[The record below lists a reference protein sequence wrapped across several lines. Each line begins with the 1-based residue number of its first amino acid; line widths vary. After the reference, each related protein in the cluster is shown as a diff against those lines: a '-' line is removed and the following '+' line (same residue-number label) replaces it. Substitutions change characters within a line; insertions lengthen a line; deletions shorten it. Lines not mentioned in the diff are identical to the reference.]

1 MGHNF
6 LSDAKTM
13 LLLLYF
19 SIANLLNLAYA
30 DPPYSF
36 CSNTSPY
43 VANSSFQNNLKSLM
57 SYLAS
62 NASVSNQYH
71 AYAGND
77 PDRVYAQYMCYNYI
91 TSEKCSACIDA
102 ASQDIMQLCPNN
114 RNATV
119 WEELCQLRFSNK
131 NFIGQLDFSGNIP
144 LANRETIENSVQFIS
159 VVNENFS
166 NLTEKAAFD
175 PTQNMYATGKL
186 ALSDIDTLYTLVQCT
201 TDLSSHDCN
210 TCLQVAI
217 QNISSCCY
225 FGRGARLLSRSC
237 YFRFELYAF
246 YEGAADSRTQKVYN
260 FPRGKTLTILKIVLG
275 TCIPPVVLAFL
286 TASCIIY
293 FRRISRKETDEEKSH
308 HAFLQELRKSSGS
321 TLAEGNKV
329 SSEELPW
336 MMDLSVIRAA
346 TDNFSVSNKLG
357 QGGFGSVYKGILSDG
372 SEVAVKRLSRSSEQG
387 VKEFKTEVLLIMKL
401 QHKNL
406 VRLLGFCV
414 EGEEK
419 LLVYEFMPNSS
430 LDVFLFDP
438 TKRAELDWSS
448 RIDIIN
454 GIAKG
459 MLYLHEDSRL
469 RIIHRDLKASNVLL
483 DNEMNPKISD
493 FGMARIFSSNEDE
506 ANTARIVGTYG
517 YMAPEY
523 AMEGLYS
530 TKSDVFSFGVLLLE
544 IISGRKKAG
553 YHQSKCAPSLL
564 AYAWQL
570 WNEGNKAELIDPMLS
585 DSCNADEFSRYMHIG
600 LLCVQEDASDRPTMS
615 SVVLMLKS
623 QNSFLPQPERVAFVG
638 RFMDN
643 LEAAASNLSVNEMTL
658 SDVGPR

>member
-1 MGHNF
+1 
-6 LSDAKTM
+6 
-13 LLLLYF
+13 
-19 SIANLLNLAYA
+19 
-30 DPPYSF
+30 
-36 CSNTSPY
+36 
-43 VANSSFQNNLKSLM
+43 M

-77 PDRVYAQYMCYNYI
+77 PDIVYAQYMCYNYI
-91 TSEKCSACIDA
+91 ENCSACIYA

-131 NFIGQLDFSGNIP
+131 NFIGQLDISGNIIV
-144 LANRETIENSVQFIS
+144 ANTETIENPGQYIS

-166 NLTEKAAFD
+166 NLTKKAAFD

-186 ALSDIDTLYTLVQCT
+186 ALSDIDTLYTLGQCT
-201 TDLSSHDCN
+201 TDLSSHDCS

-225 FGRGARLLSRSC
+225 IGRGQRLLSRSC
-237 YFRFELYAF
+237 YFRYELYPF
-246 YEGAADSRTQKVYN
+246 YE
-260 FPRGKTLTILKIVLG
+260 
-275 TCIPPVVLAFL
+275 
-286 TASCIIY
+286 
-293 FRRISRKETDEEKSH
+293 
-308 HAFLQELRKSSGS
+308 ELRKSSAS
-321 TLAEGNKV
+321 TFAEGNKV

-419 LLVYEFMPNSS
+419 LLIYEFMPNSS

-570 WNEGNKAELIDPMLS
+570 WNEGNKAELIDSMLS
-585 DSCNADEFSRYMHIG
+585 DACNADEFSRYMHIG
-600 LLCVQEDASDRPTMS
+600 LLCVQEDASGRPTMS

-623 QNSFLPQPERVAFVG
+623 QNSFLPQPERPAFVG

-643 LEAAASNLSVNEMTL
+643 LEATASNFSVNEMTL

>member
-246 YEGAADSRTQKVYN
+246 YEGAADSRTQK
-260 FPRGKTLTILKIVLG
+260 GKY
-275 TCIPPVVLAFL
+275 
-286 TASCIIY
+286 IY
-293 FRRISRKETDEEKSH
+293 F
-308 HAFLQELRKSSGS
+308 
-321 TLAEGNKV
+321 
-329 SSEELPW
+329 
-336 MMDLSVIRAA
+336 
-346 TDNFSVSNKLG
+346 
-357 QGGFGSVYKGILSDG
+357 
-372 SEVAVKRLSRSSEQG
+372 
-387 VKEFKTEVLLIMKL
+387 
-401 QHKNL
+401 
-406 VRLLGFCV
+406 
-414 EGEEK
+414 
-419 LLVYEFMPNSS
+419 
-430 LDVFLFDP
+430 
-438 TKRAELDWSS
+438 
-448 RIDIIN
+448 
-454 GIAKG
+454 
-459 MLYLHEDSRL
+459 
-469 RIIHRDLKASNVLL
+469 
-483 DNEMNPKISD
+483 
-493 FGMARIFSSNEDE
+493 
-506 ANTARIVGTYG
+506 
-517 YMAPEY
+517 
-523 AMEGLYS
+523 
-530 TKSDVFSFGVLLLE
+530 
-544 IISGRKKAG
+544 
-553 YHQSKCAPSLL
+553 
-564 AYAWQL
+564 
-570 WNEGNKAELIDPMLS
+570 
-585 DSCNADEFSRYMHIG
+585 
-600 LLCVQEDASDRPTMS
+600 
-615 SVVLMLKS
+615 
-623 QNSFLPQPERVAFVG
+623 
-638 RFMDN
+638 
-643 LEAAASNLSVNEMTL
+643 
-658 SDVGPR
+658 

>member
-19 SIANLLNLAYA
+19 SIAGLLNLAYA

-36 CSNTSPY
+36 CSSTSPY
-43 VANSSFQNNLKSLM
+43 AANSPFQTNLKSLM

-91 TSEKCSACIDA
+91 TNEKCSACIDA

-144 LANRETIENSVQFIS
+144 LANTETIENSVQFIS

-166 NLTEKAAFD
+166 NLTTKAAFD

-201 TDLSSHDCN
+201 TDLSPHDCN

-225 FGRGARLLSRSC
+225 FGQGARLLSRSC

-275 TCIPPVVLAFL
+275 TCIPTVVLAFL

-308 HAFLQELRKSSGS
+308 LAFLQELRKSSGS
-321 TLAEGNKV
+321 TFAEGNKV

-336 MMDLSVIRAA
+336 MMDLSVIRDA

-438 TKRAELDWSS
+438 TKRAGLDWSS

-530 TKSDVFSFGVLLLE
+530 TKSDVFSFGVLLL
-544 IISGRKKAG
+544 
-553 YHQSKCAPSLL
+553 
-564 AYAWQL
+564 
-570 WNEGNKAELIDPMLS
+570 
-585 DSCNADEFSRYMHIG
+585 
-600 LLCVQEDASDRPTMS
+600 
-615 SVVLMLKS
+615 
-623 QNSFLPQPERVAFVG
+623 
-638 RFMDN
+638 
-643 LEAAASNLSVNEMTL
+643 
-658 SDVGPR
+658 

>member
-91 TSEKCSACIDA
+91 TNEKCSACIDA

-246 YEGAADSRTQKVYN
+246 YEVAADSRTQK
-260 FPRGKTLTILKIVLG
+260 GKY
-275 TCIPPVVLAFL
+275 
-286 TASCIIY
+286 IY
-293 FRRISRKETDEEKSH
+293 F
-308 HAFLQELRKSSGS
+308 
-321 TLAEGNKV
+321 
-329 SSEELPW
+329 
-336 MMDLSVIRAA
+336 
-346 TDNFSVSNKLG
+346 
-357 QGGFGSVYKGILSDG
+357 
-372 SEVAVKRLSRSSEQG
+372 
-387 VKEFKTEVLLIMKL
+387 
-401 QHKNL
+401 
-406 VRLLGFCV
+406 
-414 EGEEK
+414 
-419 LLVYEFMPNSS
+419 
-430 LDVFLFDP
+430 
-438 TKRAELDWSS
+438 
-448 RIDIIN
+448 
-454 GIAKG
+454 
-459 MLYLHEDSRL
+459 
-469 RIIHRDLKASNVLL
+469 
-483 DNEMNPKISD
+483 
-493 FGMARIFSSNEDE
+493 
-506 ANTARIVGTYG
+506 
-517 YMAPEY
+517 
-523 AMEGLYS
+523 
-530 TKSDVFSFGVLLLE
+530 
-544 IISGRKKAG
+544 
-553 YHQSKCAPSLL
+553 
-564 AYAWQL
+564 
-570 WNEGNKAELIDPMLS
+570 
-585 DSCNADEFSRYMHIG
+585 
-600 LLCVQEDASDRPTMS
+600 
-615 SVVLMLKS
+615 
-623 QNSFLPQPERVAFVG
+623 
-638 RFMDN
+638 
-643 LEAAASNLSVNEMTL
+643 
-658 SDVGPR
+658 

>member
-6 LSDAKTM
+6 LSDANTIQL

-19 SIANLLNLAYA
+19 SIATLSQHSSNFLTH
-30 DPPYSF
+30 PPYKF
-36 CSNTSPY
+36 CSNTSLY
-43 VANSSFQNNLKSLM
+43 EANSPFQNNLQTLM

-77 PDRVYAQYMCYNYI
+77 PDIVYAQYMCYNYI
-91 TSEKCSACIDA
+91 ENCSACIYA

-131 NFIGQLDFSGNIP
+131 NFIGQLDISGNIL
-144 LANRETIENSVQFIS
+144 LANKETIENSGQYIS
-159 VVNENFS
+159 VVNEKFS
-166 NLTEKAAFD
+166 NLTKKAAFD

-186 ALSDIDTLYTLVQCT
+186 ALSDIDTLYTLGQCT

-225 FGRGARLLSRSC
+225 IGRGQRLLSQSC
-237 YFRFELYAF
+237 YFRFELYPF
-246 YEGAADSRTQKVYN
+246 YEGTADS
-260 FPRGKTLTILKIVLG
+260 GETLTILKIVLG
-275 TCIPPVVLAFL
+275 TCIPTVVLAFL

-293 FRRISRKETDEEKSH
+293 FRRIRRKETDEEKSH
-308 HAFLQELRKSSGS
+308 LAFLQELRKSSGS
-321 TLAEGNKV
+321 TFAEGNKV

-570 WNEGNKAELIDPMLS
+570 WNEGNKTELIDPMLS

-615 SVVLMLKS
+615 SVVLMLQS
-623 QNSFLPQPERVAFVG
+623 QNSFLPQPERPAFVG

-643 LEAAASNLSVNEMTL
+643 LEAAASNFSVNEMTL

>member
-1 MGHNF
+1 
-6 LSDAKTM
+6 M

-36 CSNTSPY
+36 CSSTSPY
-43 VANSSFQNNLKSLM
+43 AANSPFQNNLKSLM

-77 PDRVYAQYMCYNYI
+77 PDRVYAHYMCYNYI
-91 TSEKCSACIDA
+91 TFEKCSACIDA
-102 ASQDIMQLCPNN
+102 ASQDIMQLCPNI
-114 RNATV
+114 RDAAV
-119 WEELCQLRFSNK
+119 WEELCQLRFSNQ
-131 NFIGQLDFSGNIP
+131 NFLGLLDFSGNIP
-144 LANRETIENSVQFIS
+144 LSNRKTIKNPEQLVSA
-159 VVNENFS
+159 VNENFS
-166 NLTEKAAFD
+166 NLTKKAAFV
-175 PTQNMYATGKL
+175 PARNMYATRKL
-186 ALSDIDTLYTLVQCT
+186 TLSDIDTLYALGQCS

-217 QNISSCCY
+217 QNISTCCY
-225 FGRGARLLSRSC
+225 ISRGARLLSRSC
-237 YFRFELYAF
+237 YFRYELYPF
-246 YEGAADSRTQKVYN
+246 YEGTADS
-260 FPRGKTLTILKIVLG
+260 
-275 TCIPPVVLAFL
+275 
-286 TASCIIY
+286 
-293 FRRISRKETDEEKSH
+293 DEEKGH
-308 HAFLQELRKSSGS
+308 HAFLQELRKSSES
-321 TLAEGNKV
+321 TFAEGNKV

-387 VKEFKTEVLLIMKL
+387 EKEFKNEVLLIMKL

-406 VRLLGFCV
+406 IRLLGFCV

-438 TKRAELDWSS
+438 TKRAKLDWSS

-506 ANTARIVGTYG
+506 AKTARIVGTYG

-523 AMEGLYS
+523 AMKGLYS

-544 IISGRKKAG
+544 IISGRKKAV
-553 YHQSKCAPSLL
+553 YHQLKCAPSLL
-564 AYAWQL
+564 AYVSL
-570 WNEGNKAELIDPMLS
+570 IYYLKYNGN
-585 DSCNADEFSRYMHIG
+585 
-600 LLCVQEDASDRPTMS
+600 
-615 SVVLMLKS
+615 
-623 QNSFLPQPERVAFVG
+623 
-638 RFMDN
+638 
-643 LEAAASNLSVNEMTL
+643 
-658 SDVGPR
+658 